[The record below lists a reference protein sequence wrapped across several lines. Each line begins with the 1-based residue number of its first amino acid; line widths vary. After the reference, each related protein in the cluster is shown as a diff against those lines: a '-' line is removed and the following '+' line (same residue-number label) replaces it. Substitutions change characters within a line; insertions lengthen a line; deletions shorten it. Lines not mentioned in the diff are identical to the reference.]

1 MNNNKQYFFFF
12 FFDQEN
18 IDFCYYKYDKLT
30 IGLNI
35 L

>member
-1 MNNNKQYFFFF
+1 MNYNKKTIFFI
-12 FFDQEN
+12 DQEN